1 MKNYFISKGYATAPD
16 EDIVQ
21 DVVIVKDTRQAFSSP
36 WSEFVMFD
44 CSTGDFETDE
54 DIDNYPDDYKSP
66 YSNISENGIYH
77 C

>member
-1 MKNYFISKGYATAPD
+1 MKNYFISKGCATAPD

-21 DVVIVKDTRQAFSSP
+21 DVVIVRDTRQAFSTP

-44 CSTGDFETDE
+44 CTVSDFETDE
-54 DIDNYPDDYKSP
+54 DIDNYPDDYKLP
-66 YSNISENGIYH
+66 YSNIDENGIYH